1 MATGYLKVQVF
12 ENDSYVPID
21 KAKVTITPV
30 GAEQGSSDTIQTNSS
45 GVTDVVELD
54 APPIAFSQRP
64 SEQIP
69 YSFSDVMVEAEGYA
83 PQLIK
88 GVQIY
93 PEITALQQLFLKKDK
108 GLTRQNETIIII
120 QPNVLVGNYPP
131 KIPEEPIKPMPKST
145 GQVVLP
151 NVVVPEFI
159 IVHDGGPNS
168 SGPNY
173 TVPFP
178 EYVKNVASSEIYST
192 WPENTIRANVNA
204 IVSFTLNR
212 IYTEWYPSRGKDFDI
227 TNSTAYDHAFSYG
240 RNVYENISR
249 IVDDLFTTYIKRS
262 GVRQPLLT
270 QYCDGVQVQC
280 PGWMTQWGSKYLGDQ
295 GKTPYEIL
303 TNYYG
308 NDINLVTA
316 EEVEGI
322 PRSYPGYTLE
332 IGSTGQPVITVQTY
346 LNRISQN
353 YPLIPKVRVDGIYG
367 NDTKESVKVFQGI
380 FGLSQT
386 GNVDYA
392 TWYKLSQIYV
402 GVTKIAELRGHE
414 EEISPV
420 GARDFYPPLGF
431 GNHPLS
437 DVPKIKYWDD
447 L

>member
-12 ENDSYVPID
+12 ENDSYIPID

-30 GAEQGSSDTIQTNSS
+30 GAEERASETIQTNSS
-45 GVTDVVELD
+45 GITDIVELD
-54 APPIAFSQRP
+54 APPLEFSQRP
-64 SEQIP
+64 SDQIP
-69 YSFSDVMVEAEGYA
+69 YSFSDVMVEAEGYS

-93 PEITALQQLFLKKDK
+93 PDITAIQKLYLNRDR

-120 QPNVLVGNYPP
+120 QPNTLVGNFPS
-131 KIPEEPIKPMPKST
+131 KIPEDPIKPMPKSS

-173 TVPFP
+173 TVSFQ
-178 EYVKNVASSEIYST
+178 EYIKNVASSEIFST
-192 WPENTIRANVNA
+192 WSDNTIRANVYA

-212 IYTEWYPSRGKDFDI
+212 IYTEWYPSKGKDFDI
-227 TNSTAYDHAFSYG
+227 TNSTAYDHAFSFG
-240 RNVYENISR
+240 RNIYENISR
-249 IVDDLFTTYIKRS
+249 IVDELFTTYIKRS

-295 GKTPYEIL
+295 GKTPYDIL
-303 TNYYG
+303 TTYYG

-316 EEVEGI
+316 EEVEGV
-322 PRSYPGYTLE
+322 PRSYPGHTLE
-332 IGSTGQPVITVQTY
+332 IGSKGQPVNTVQNY

-367 NDTKESVKVFQGI
+367 PDTKESVKVFQGI
-380 FGLSQT
+380 FNLPQS

-392 TWYKLSQIYV
+392 TWYRLSQIYV
-402 GVTKIAELRGHE
+402 GVTKIAELRGYVE
-414 EEISPV
+414 DISPV
-420 GARDFYPPLGF
+420 KEKDFYPPLGL
-431 GNHPLS
+431 GYHSLE
-437 DVPKIKYWDD
+437 DVPKIKYWYD